1 MKLLSIEPTPSPNSM
16 KLNVDEMLP
25 RGRRL
30 TFKAS
35 EGNDAPEL
43 LQQLLHIKGVR
54 SLFRTADFIAL
65 DRMPGADWAD
75 ILAEAGQI
83 LQKDHTEGDQ
93 AEGDKGPAASFGEAL
108 VLVQMYRGI
117 PMQVRVRMGDTEARS
132 ALPPQFGEAVKEAA
146 GAGMIRERKLE
157 EFGVRYGEPEEIAAE
172 IVRELEASYTKER
185 LNALVQ
191 AAIEQGN
198 DGGETVA
205 QPALRPAPLSL
216 EEAEEQF
223 ASEDWQT
230 RYAALER
237 YVPSLEGI
245 RLLAAAIKDE
255 NTSIRRLAVV
265 YLGDLRSPEVL
276 PYLFT
281 ALHDS
286 STSVRRTAGD
296 TLSDLGDPAA
306 VSPMIASLRDKNK
319 LVRWR
324 AARFLYEAGDESAVE
339 ALREAENDS
348 EFEIQL
354 QAKMAL
360 ERIERGEEAA
370 GSVWQQMTASRKSE
384 NEVS

>member
-1 MKLLSIEPTPSPNSM
+1 MKLISIEPTPSPNSM

-30 TFKAS
+30 TYKTSEAS
-35 EGNDAPEL
+35 DAPEL
-43 LQQLLHIKGVR
+43 LQQLLQINGVK

-65 DRMPGADWAD
+65 DRKPGADWAA
-75 ILAEAGQI
+75 ILAEAGQL
-83 LQKDHTEGDQ
+83 LQKVADGDNGEGS
-93 AEGDKGPAASFGEAL
+93 GKGPSTSFGEAL

-117 PMQVRVRMGDTEARS
+117 PMQVRVRMGDIEARS
-132 ALPPQFGEAVKEAA
+132 ALPSQFGEAVNLAA
-146 GAGMIRERKLE
+146 GSGMIRERKLE

-172 IVRELEASYTKER
+172 IVRELEASYSSER
-185 LNALVQ
+185 LDTLVQ

-198 DGGETVA
+198 AGAEGEAPVVV
-205 QPALRPAPLSL
+205 RPAPLTF
-216 EEAEEQF
+216 EQAHEQF
-223 ASEDWQT
+223 SSPEWQV

-237 YVPSLEGI
+237 YVSSIEGLP
-245 RLLAAAIKDE
+245 LLAQAIKDE
-255 NTSIRRLAVV
+255 NTSIRRLAVI
-265 YLGDLRSPEVL
+265 YLGDLRAPEAL
-276 PYLFT
+276 RYLFM
-281 ALHDS
+281 ALRDS

-306 VSPMIASLRDKNK
+306 VGPMIESLRDKNK

-324 AARFLYEAGDESAVE
+324 AARFLYEAGDESAVD
-339 ALREAENDS
+339 ALREAANDN

-370 GSVWQQMTASRKSE
+370 GSVWQQMTAARK
-384 NEVS
+384 NEQ

>member
-1 MKLLSIEPTPSPNSM
+1 MKLISIEPTPSPNSM

-30 TFKAS
+30 TYKTSEAS
-35 EGNDAPEL
+35 DAPEL
-43 LQQLLHIKGVR
+43 LQQLLQINGVK

-65 DRMPGADWAD
+65 DRKPGADWAA
-75 ILAEAGQI
+75 ILAEAGQL
-83 LQKDHTEGDQ
+83 LQKVADGDNGEGS
-93 AEGDKGPAASFGEAL
+93 GSGPSTSFGEAQ

-117 PMQVRVRMGDTEARS
+117 PMQVRVRMGDIEARS
-132 ALPPQFGEAVKEAA
+132 ALPPQFGEAVNLAA
-146 GAGMIRERKLE
+146 GSGMIRERKLE

-172 IVRELEASYTKER
+172 IVRELEASYSSER
-185 LNALVQ
+185 LDTLVQ

-198 DGGETVA
+198 AGAEGEV
-205 QPALRPAPLSL
+205 PAVVRPAPLTF
-216 EEAEEQF
+216 EQAQEQF
-223 ASEDWQT
+223 ASSDWQV

-237 YVPSLEGI
+237 YVSAIEGLP
-245 RLLAAAIKDE
+245 LLAQAIQDE
-255 NTSIRRLAVV
+255 NTSIRRLAVI
-265 YLGDLRSPEVL
+265 YLGDLRAPEAL
-276 PYLFT
+276 PYLFM
-281 ALHDS
+281 ALRDS

-306 VSPMIASLRDKNK
+306 VGPMIESLRDKNK

-324 AARFLYEAGDESAVE
+324 AARFLYEAGDESAID
-339 ALREAENDS
+339 ALREAANDN

-370 GSVWQQMTASRKSE
+370 GSVWQQMTAARK
-384 NEVS
+384 NEQ